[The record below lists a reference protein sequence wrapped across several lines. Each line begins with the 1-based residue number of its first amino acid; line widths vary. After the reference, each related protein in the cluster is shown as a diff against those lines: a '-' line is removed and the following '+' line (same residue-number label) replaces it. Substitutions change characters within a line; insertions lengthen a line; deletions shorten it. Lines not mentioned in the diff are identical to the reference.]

1 MLRLPADAGSIISVV
16 GIDPGTTTLGTSV
29 LWIDLNTMRIVS
41 SFAKTFRGDRLQD
54 GESWLGFL
62 HGDRFSRIAAIEGA
76 LLDLFQRVRPFM
88 IVSEAPFISM
98 RQPQAYGALTEV
110 MCGIMNAMLAYDP
123 WKPLYRVDPPTVK
136 KKVGAPGNADKNA
149 VKQALLRLPDLNY
162 QGETPLAMLD
172 EHSVDALAVAY
183 GKWRAYLEEMNYVVT
198 V

>member
-1 MLRLPADAGSIISVV
+1 
-16 GIDPGTTTLGTSV
+16 
-29 LWIDLNTMRIVS
+29 
-41 SFAKTFRGDRLQD
+41 
-54 GESWLGFL
+54 
-62 HGDRFSRIAAIEGA
+62 
-76 LLDLFQRVRPFM
+76 
-88 IVSEAPFISM
+88 
-98 RQPQAYGALTEV
+98 
-110 MCGIMNAMLAYDP
+110 MLAYDP